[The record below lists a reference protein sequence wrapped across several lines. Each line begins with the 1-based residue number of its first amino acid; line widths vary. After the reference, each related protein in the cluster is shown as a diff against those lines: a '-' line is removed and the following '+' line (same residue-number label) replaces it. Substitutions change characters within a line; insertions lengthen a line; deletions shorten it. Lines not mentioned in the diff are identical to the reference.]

1 MNFRSEMLL
10 TPLKKG
16 EFLPLPKPQIKEYEH
31 YSTKQ
36 KGSVFRTEPF
46 IFYIDVVV
54 ILLVE
59 QIREFT

>member
-16 EFLPLPKPQIKEYEH
+16 EFLPLPKPQIKEYKH

-46 IFYIDVVV
+46 IF
-54 ILLVE
+54 IL
-59 QIREFT
+59 T